1 MDVMNSHAQY
11 ARQFEIHIARREML
25 SWQREYRIAKRDL
38 NRYAG
43 PVTRSIGWQIFNH
56 ARDRYLKS
64 MAQLRS
70 ALRAPKGE

>member
-1 MDVMNSHAQY
+1 MNHAQS
-11 ARQFEIHIARREML
+11 ARNFEIYIAKREYK

-38 NRYAG
+38 NRYVG